1 MSEISFQN
9 IFWMTYYV
17 VLSLIIIFSFCKLG
31 LIFFRKQMKKIKKE
45 KEKKEAIRI
54 IADWI
59 FSIGEENEKIRN
71 MISTIVKQH
80 GGELVGDVKL
90 IGYSLFGVRRSVT
103 LSIEESVFFQP
114 MKKIIFM
121 CLGVY
126 ANNLQ
131 NIFSAEE
138 NIQKKLKKIKEKEQK
153 LSDVEFFNYINIIS
167 MKISERKEVEEKIA
181 KNLEKLGFLNTGNIN
196 EYRNIFLLFNPKITK
211 ETERKN
217 PNIMG
222 SEDGD

>member
-71 MISTIVKQH
+71 MISTIVKQQ
-80 GGELVGDVKL
+80 GGELIGDVKL
-90 IGYSLFGVRRSVT
+90 IGYSLFGVRRSIS

-114 MKKIIFM
+114 MKKVIFM

-138 NIQKKLKKIKEKEQK
+138 NVQKKLKKIKEKEQK
-153 LSDVEFFNYINIIS
+153 LSDAEFFNYINIIS
-167 MKISERKEVEEKIA
+167 MKISERKEVEEKIV
-181 KNLEKLGFLNTGNIN
+181 KNLARLSFIEDKYMSD
-196 EYRNIFLLFNPKITK
+196 YRNIFLLFNPNKDV
-211 ETERKN
+211 ERKN
-217 PNIMG
+217 PNSMG
-222 SEDGD
+222 PEDGD